1 MRMFS
6 FYVNISVLQAFLS
19 FKASGERRCLSIQNG
34 YDARNINIIHVCG
47 LAMISNTNAI
57 RIQYF
62 LYFGAMGVFL
72 PFFNLYCLDIGFT
85 GFQIGSLSAVRAA
98 VLIIFSIFWGFL
110 ADRKGIRRP
119 IYIFCSFISTALWA
133 LFLFTTDFRF
143 MLAITIVYGAFYAP
157 IISFLEAFAMDVL
170 GKTKHRYGRTRAW
183 GSIAFIAVVLILGR
197 LIDRYTVGIVI
208 ALVLSVSTVQAIAST
223 AMPRINA
230 RRPAAPHDP
239 ASLFSVHTVVFLL
252 CAFLM
257 LVSHGAYY
265 GFFSIHL
272 AQLGHGGS
280 FIGLCWALASAAEV
294 VVMINSPRLFA
305 FFSFKRVLA
314 ASFAAATMRWG
325 ILYASQSS
333 LVILASQLLHAVTY
347 GAFHMAG
354 ILYMDQLAP
363 ESDKTLG
370 QALNNAV
377 TYGLGLTVGFF
388 VSGALYE
395 AGNTAPLFLFSA
407 GTSLAGGV
415 LFFGFYRCNETA
427 SRGS

>member
-1 MRMFS
+1 M
-6 FYVNISVLQAFLS
+6 
-19 FKASGERRCLSIQNG
+19 
-34 YDARNINIIHVCG
+34 IN
-47 LAMISNTNAI
+47 AKNTI

-72 PFFNLYCLDIGFT
+72 PFFNLYCMELGFN
-85 GFQIGSLSAVRAA
+85 GFQIGSLSAVRSA
-98 VLIIFSIFWGFL
+98 VLIIFSLFWGFL

-119 IYIFCSFISTALWA
+119 IYILCSIISTALWA

-143 MLAITIVYGAFYAP
+143 MLAITILYGAFYAP
-157 IISFLEAFAMDVL
+157 IISFLEAFAMDIL

-183 GSIAFIAVVLILGR
+183 GSVSFIAVVIVVGK
-197 LIDRYTVGIVI
+197 LIDRYDVGIVI
-208 ALVLSVSTVQAIAST
+208 VLVLAISMAQAMAAT
-223 AMPRINA
+223 AMPRIRSQRMA
-230 RRPAAPHDP
+230 QPHD
-239 ASLFSVHTVVFLL
+239 AVQLFSGNTVVFLL

-272 AQLGHGGS
+272 AQLGYGGS
-280 FIGLCWALASAAEV
+280 FIGLCWALASTAEV

-305 FFSFKRVLA
+305 RFSFKRVLA
-314 ASFAAATMRWG
+314 ASFAVAAIRWG
-325 ILYASQSS
+325 LLYVAESAM
-333 LVILASQLLHAVTY
+333 LILASQFLHAITY

-363 ESDKTLG
+363 VADKTLG

-377 TYGLGLTVGFF
+377 TYGLGLSVGFF

-395 AGNTAPLFLFSA
+395 TGNSAQLFLFSA
-407 GTSLAGGV
+407 AAALAGGF
-415 LFFGFYRCNETA
+415 LFSCFHRFSSGDT
-427 SRGS
+427 GGL

>member
-1 MRMFS
+1 MTS
-6 FYVNISVLQAFLS
+6 
-19 FKASGERRCLSIQNG
+19 
-34 YDARNINIIHVCG
+34 DRNI
-47 LAMISNTNAI
+47 I

-72 PFFNLYCLDIGFT
+72 PYFNLYCLEIGFS

-98 VLIIFSIFWGFL
+98 VLILFSLGWGLL

-119 IYIFCSFISTALWA
+119 IYILCSMVSAGLWA
-133 LFLFTTDFRF
+133 LFLLTTDFRF
-143 MLAITIVYGAFYAP
+143 MLVITIVYGAFYAP

-170 GKTKHRYGRTRAW
+170 GKTKHRYGHTRAW
-183 GSIAFIAVVLILGR
+183 GSVSFILVVVVVGKV
-197 LIDRYTVGIVI
+197 IDRYDVGIVI
-208 ALVLSVSTVQAIAST
+208 AVMLAISIAQAMAAT
-223 AMPRINA
+223 AMPRISSQRA
-230 RRPAAPHDP
+230 VQPHD
-239 ASLFSVHTVVFLL
+239 AVRLFSRNTVVFLL

-280 FIGLCWALASAAEV
+280 FIGVCWALASTAEV
-294 VVMINSPRLFA
+294 VVMIYSPRLFA
-305 FFSFKRVLA
+305 RFSFKRVLA
-314 ASFAAATMRWG
+314 VSFAVAAIRWG
-325 ILYASQSS
+325 ILYIAESAT
-333 LVILASQLLHAVTY
+333 VILASQLLHAITY

-363 ESDKTLG
+363 SADKTLG
-370 QALNNAV
+370 QALNNAM

-395 AGNTAPLFLFSA
+395 SGNSAPLFLFSA
-407 GTSLAGGV
+407 GTALSGGI
-415 LFFGFYRCNETA
+415 LFFTFHRL
-427 SRGS
+427 RPRQQ

>member
-1 MRMFS
+1 
-6 FYVNISVLQAFLS
+6 
-19 FKASGERRCLSIQNG
+19 
-34 YDARNINIIHVCG
+34 
-47 LAMISNTNAI
+47 
-57 RIQYF
+57 
-62 LYFGAMGVFL
+62 
-72 PFFNLYCLDIGFT
+72 
-85 GFQIGSLSAVRAA
+85 
-98 VLIIFSIFWGFL
+98 
-110 ADRKGIRRP
+110 
-119 IYIFCSFISTALWA
+119 
-133 LFLFTTDFRF
+133 

-170 GKTKHRYGRTRAW
+170 GKTKQSLWPHPGLGICRLYRRG
-183 GSIAFIAVVLILGR
+183 AVMGK
-197 LIDRYTVGIVI
+197 LIDRYAVGIVI
-208 ALVLSVSTVQAIAST
+208 ALVLAISAAQAMAAT
-223 AMPRINA
+223 RDARIRSQRQA
-230 RRPAAPHDP
+230 QPHD
-239 ASLFSVHTVVFLL
+239 AVRLLSGHTVVFLL

-305 FFSFKRVLA
+305 HFSFKRVLVV
-314 ASFAAATMRWG
+314 SFAVAAIRWG
-325 ILYASQSS
+325 ILYAAESAI
-333 LVILASQLLHAVTY
+333 VILASQLLHAVTY

-363 ESDKTLG
+363 ASDKTLG

-395 AGNTAPLFLFSA
+395 TDNSSALFLYSSRC
-407 GTSLAGGV
+407 GVAGGIAV
-415 LFFGFYRCNETA
+415 RRISLGCFLWEFGTFGLIFLGTVWQACCETDA
-427 SRGS
+427 TH

>member
-6 FYVNISVLQAFLS
+6 IYVNISRRSDGFHSRAKWGKGVVFVCRLFMMKSLS
-19 FKASGERRCLSIQNG
+19 TCHLEAW
-34 YDARNINIIHVCG
+34 V
-47 LAMISNTNAI
+47 MISDKNAI

-72 PFFNLYCLDIGFT
+72 PYFNLYCLDIGFT
-85 GFQIGSLSAVRAA
+85 GFQIGSLSAVRSA
-98 VLIIFSIFWGFL
+98 VLILFSIFWGLL
-110 ADRKGIRRP
+110 ADRRGLRRP
-119 IYIFCSFISTALWA
+119 IFILCSTVSTALWA

-143 MLAITIVYGAFYAP
+143 MLVITIVYGAFYAP

-170 GKTKHRYGRTRAW
+170 GKTKRRYGRTRAW
-183 GSIAFIAVVLILGR
+183 GSVAFIVVVIVVGKM
-197 LIDRYTVGIVI
+197 IDRYDVGIVI
-208 ALVLSVSTVQAIAST
+208 ALVLVISTLQAMAST
-223 AMPRINA
+223 TIPRIGSA
-230 RRPAAPHDP
+230 RSAQPHD
-239 ASLFSVHTVVFLL
+239 AVRLFSGNTVVFLL

-272 AQLGHGGS
+272 AQLGHGGA
-280 FIGLCWALASAAEV
+280 FIGICWALASTAEV
-294 VVMINSPRLFA
+294 AVMINSHRLFA
-305 FFSFKRVLA
+305 RFSFERVLA
-314 ASFAAATMRWG
+314 LSFAVAAIRWG
-325 ILYASQSS
+325 ILYVAESAV
-333 LVILASQLLHAVTY
+333 VILASQLLHAVTY

-363 ESDKTLG
+363 TTDKTLG

-395 AGNTAPLFLFSA
+395 TGNSSVLFLFSA
-407 GTSLAGGV
+407 ATALAGGI
-415 LFFGFYRCNETA
+415 LFAAFHRFAPGKG
-427 SRGS
+427 RG